1 MSLFD
6 SILLSQDSSFHI
18 ALFPSARFIFKFI
31 LSDSLAFTI
40 YCWSHFRH
48 YSLPVINNLAG
59 TLEKL
64 IYDAFIV
71 GWMPS
76 LAGAFVAS
84 GTLLKDLTLSKV
96 QFSALTHAS

>member
-1 MSLFD
+1 MVND
-6 SILLSQDSSFHI
+6 
-18 ALFPSARFIFKFI
+18 
-31 LSDSLAFTI
+31 
-40 YCWSHFRH
+40 
-48 YSLPVINNLAG
+48 LAG

-96 QFSALTHAS
+96 QFSAFTHAS